1 MALHRIL
8 LMKHNISQFNNNC
21 YGCGVCAIACP
32 QKIIEIKENA
42 KGFYGPVVSEPDRC
56 TDCGLCLSVCAFNDT
71 RVLPGTEHS
80 EPNYYAAWS
89 KDETI
94 RRETS
99 SGGIG
104 FVLAKHLIEQG
115 FKACGVRY
123 NPEKNRA
130 EHFIANT
137 VENYL
142 PSIGSKYIPSYT
154 FDGFSKLNR
163 KERFF
168 VSGTPC
174 QIDSLRRWIRK
185 VRIEDHFILMDFFC
199 HGVPSLTLWRKYL
212 QYVGA
217 GTINQVK
224 WRDKTTGWHDS
235 WTIKIINRNS
245 SIYRSSLLRNNDL
258 FYRFFLGNF
267 CLGEACYHCKYKMAS
282 SAADIRIGDLW
293 GDAYDK
299 NQKGVSA
306 LLAITKKGKKLVET
320 LDDCQLIQHPASVV
334 LEGQMQTSASKPLIY
349 PLINQMLKQEG
360 KTLPLIFMYVKGYNF
375 LKLPIRVLR
384 KIKRVIKNGK

>member
-1 MALHRIL
+1 
-8 LMKHNISQFNNNC
+8 MKHNISQFNNC
-21 YGCGVCAIACP
+21 YGCGVCAIVCP

-42 KGFYGPVVSEPDRC
+42 SGFYEPVILDLDRC
-56 TDCGLCLSVCAFNDT
+56 TDCGLCMSACAFNDT
-71 RVLPGTEHS
+71 KAVLTNSAPDC
-80 EPNYYAAWS
+80 YAAWS

-115 FKACGVRY
+115 FQACGVRY
-123 NPEKNRA
+123 NPENNRA

-163 KERFF
+163 AERFF

-199 HGVPSLTLWRKYL
+199 HGIPSLNLWRKYL
-212 QYVGA
+212 QYVG
-217 GTINQVK
+217 TKTTSQVK

-235 WTIKIINRNS
+235 WTIKITDSDS
-245 SIYRSSLLRNNDL
+245 SVYRSSLLRNNDL
-258 FYRFFLGNF
+258 FYRLFLGNY
-267 CLGEACYHCKYKMAS
+267 CLGDACYHCKYKMTA

-293 GDAYDK
+293 GEAYKKD
-299 NQKGVSA
+299 QKGVSA
-306 LLAITKKGKKLVET
+306 LLAFTEKGKKLVES
-320 LDDCQLIQHPASVV
+320 LEDCQLTRHPASLVM
-334 LEGQMQTSASKPLIY
+334 EGQMQTSASKPLIY
-349 PLINQMLKQEG
+349 PLVAKILKNE
-360 KTLPLIFMYVKGYNF
+360 KTTLPVIFMYVKGYNF
-375 LKLPIRVLR
+375 LKLPIRIFR
-384 KIKRVIKNGK
+384 KIKRGLKNGK